1 MTRCIEPATLAELP
15 AIRAAYDHGRA
26 MQRARRSVV
35 WPPFP
40 DAAIVREIDAGT
52 LFRVGDATA
61 MVGVFS
67 MIDEDALIWGVDER
81 GEHLYLHR
89 IARAATYVGRGLVDV
104 ILRWVHDALITCHA
118 APGLLLV
125 GERRLSA
132 DPRLAAH
139 YHGIDLALLEA
150 P

>member
-1 MTRCIEPATLAELP
+1 M
-15 AIRAAYDHGRA
+15 
-26 MQRARRSVV
+26 

-40 DAAIVREIDAGT
+40 DAAIVLEIDAGT
-52 LFRVGDATA
+52 LFSVCDATTMA
-61 MVGVFS
+61 GVFS

-89 IARAATYVGRGLVDV
+89 IARAATCERRGLVDV
-104 ILRWVHDALITCHA
+104 ILRWAHQQCVAHGRAGLRMDTWARNDALITYYA
-118 APGLLLV
+118 ARGFRVV

-132 DPRLAAH
+132 NPRLGAH

>member
-1 MTRCIEPATLAELP
+1 MASLGARTS
-15 AIRAAYDHGRA
+15 AASTCACVALHA
-26 MQRARRSVV
+26 QQR
-35 WPPFP
+35 
-40 DAAIVREIDAGT
+40 
-52 LFRVGDATA
+52 
-61 MVGVFS
+61 
-67 MIDEDALIWGVDER
+67 DER
-81 GEHLYLHR
+81 
-89 IARAATYVGRGLVDV
+89 RGLVDV